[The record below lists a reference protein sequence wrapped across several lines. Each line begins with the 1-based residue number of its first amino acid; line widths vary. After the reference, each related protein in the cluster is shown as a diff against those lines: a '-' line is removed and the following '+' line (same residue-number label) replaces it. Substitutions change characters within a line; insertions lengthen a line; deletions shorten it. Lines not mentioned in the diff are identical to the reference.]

1 MTIGTAAR
9 WVPVAGLAVML
20 TVGCRSG
27 SDTGESA
34 ESAGTETT
42 TVAESVGSDPPAPE
56 SSARIVASLP
66 ESSAVVIDPN
76 AGSRSERIE
85 ELAESVGASL
95 EGDTARIVVEE
106 SVLFE
111 FGSAEL
117 LDSASGVLDDI
128 AALLTGLAA
137 ERIDIVGHTDAV
149 GSEEYNLDLSARRAR
164 AVEDALAERGVDD
177 DVMEAVGQGEAE
189 PLAPNENPDGSDNP
203 EGRAR
208 NRRVEVTATGIAD

>member
-1 MTIGTAAR
+1 LTIGTAAR
-9 WVPVAGLAVML
+9 WVPVAFLAMMVA
-20 TVGCRSG
+20 VGCRSG
-27 SDTGESA
+27 SDTGGSA
-34 ESAGTETT
+34 ESAGPETT
-42 TVAESVGSDPPAPE
+42 TEAESVGSEPPAPE

-66 ESSAVVIDPN
+66 ESSVVVIDPN

-117 LDSASGVLDDI
+117 LDSASDVLDDI
-128 AALLTGLAA
+128 AELLTGLAA

-164 AVEDALAERGVDD
+164 AVEDALVERGVDD
-177 DVMEAVGQGEAE
+177 DVMEAVGEGEAE